1 MKSWHSLNFS
11 LREEGPGIMWSLLGP
26 VDVSLDVGRH
36 THGPQKD
43 KGKAGA
49 QRQIK
54 KGQREKGA
62 LTSAAPLTLIN
73 GNGISIYLSIHL
85 TLLFNSQREKML
97 FLVTAISKEG

>member
-1 MKSWHSLNFS
+1 M
-11 LREEGPGIMWSLLGP
+11 EEGTDIMWLLLGP
-26 VDVSLDVGRH
+26 ADVSLDVDRH

-43 KGKAGA
+43 KGKTGA

-54 KGQREKGA
+54 KGQREKRA

-73 GNGISIYLSIHL
+73 GKGISIYLSLHL

-97 FLVTAISKEG
+97 FLLTAISKEV